1 MPNYE
6 TPEYTVIEKDNDF
19 ELRAYKSY
27 LTASIDDKSENASGF
42 NQIFDYIN
50 GNNSKHQKIAMTVP
64 VFNEL
69 GTGISITAFVLPA
82 KYANEPPPE
91 PGNSRIAINKID
103 EKNRCCHLLF
113 RLRQKEKLAELQ
125 SKLLQWLQ
133 EKNLKTHGNF
143 RLARY
148 NSPFTPLFLRHN
160 ELLIDVREAPLSPH
174 Y

>member
-6 TPEYTVIEKDNDF
+6 TPEYAIVEKDGEF

-27 LTASIDDKSENASGF
+27 LTASIEDLKSENASGF
-42 NQIFDYIN
+42 NQIFDYIS
-50 GNNSKHQKIAMTVP
+50 GNNSRREKIAMTVP

-91 PGNSRIAINKID
+91 PGNSRINIKKID
-103 EKNRCCHLLF
+103 EKLSASIIF
-113 RLRQKEKLAELQ
+113 SGSVKKEKLDELE
-125 SKLLQWLQ
+125 SKLLKWL
-133 EKNLKTHGNF
+133 ENKNLKRHGNF

-148 NSPFTPLFLRHN
+148 NSPFTPTFIRHN
-160 ELLIDVREAPLSPH
+160 ELLIDVEMTI
-174 Y
+174 